1 MSRQGV
7 LSAAYAG
14 RNVTRES
21 QYALVAR
28 EIVSFVPGQVDNWN
42 LEALPSL
49 VRDPDLNLEY
59 A

>member
-1 MSRQGV
+1 M
-7 LSAAYAG
+7 
-14 RNVTRES
+14 TRES

-49 VRDPDLNLEY
+49 VGDPDLNLEY